1 MWQKIRWVFP
11 VIFAGIIVFKI
22 YGRFSVHKPPPLP
35 TTLADPWSPEPVAAT
50 HSSTGTE
57 VVGDDEAEELEEAD
71 ETPDPP
77 RNHLPVVLLAT
88 AVGLTAGYFG
98 FRRVW
103 PR

>member
-11 VIFAGIIVFKI
+11 VIFAGIVMFKI
-22 YGRFSVHKPPPLP
+22 YGHFSVHKPPPLP
-35 TTLADPWSPEPVAAT
+35 TTLADPFSEEPYAAGHSRVVFEPV
-50 HSSTGTE
+50 
-57 VVGDDEAEELEEAD
+57 DPEEAD
-71 ETPDPP
+71 EPEEAEEAPEPP

-103 PR
+103 AR